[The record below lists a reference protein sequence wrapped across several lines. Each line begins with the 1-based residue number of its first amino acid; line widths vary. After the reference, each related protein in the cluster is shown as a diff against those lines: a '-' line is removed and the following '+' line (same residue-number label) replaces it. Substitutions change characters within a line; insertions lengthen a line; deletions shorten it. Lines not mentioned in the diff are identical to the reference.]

1 MEENKYCE
9 ICGAPGEKHHV
20 VFRKKCA
27 AMINAKIN
35 YKYLCGEHHRTGK
48 EAPHNNRQVDIK
60 YKLELQKQLF
70 QLFSDDYYNKTEIAE
85 LLEIKPKEVDQ
96 FAKTLMWHSQ
106 GYKSLDIVIKCMG
119 GGLYAK

>member
-9 ICGAPGEKHHV
+9 ICGEPGEKHHI
-20 VFRKKCA
+20 VFRGKCA

-60 YKLELQKQLF
+60 YKLELQKKLF
-70 QLFSDDYYNKTEIAE
+70 QMFSNNYYHKTEIAE

-96 FAKTLMWHSQ
+96 FAKTLMWYSE